1 MVVVDDGDDG
11 VGCDGEVAV
20 VDRGGDVGGDVGGCD
35 EADDEADEPV
45 EGHEQL

>member
-1 MVVVDDGDDG
+1 VVVVDDGDDG

-20 VDRGGDVGGDVGGCD
+20 VDRGGDVGGCD